1 MFNFGVEIG
10 TLRPGA
16 VADITILDV
25 REGPFTFTDSTGMKR
40 TGKQKLQSVVAI
52 RAGKTY
58 VNRSDDV

>member
-1 MFNFGVEIG
+1 M
-10 TLRPGA
+10 RPGA

-25 REGPFTFTDSTGMKR
+25 REGPFTFTDSTGVKR
-40 TGKQKLQSVVAI
+40 TGKQKLQSVAAI